1 MMFENLNSFV
11 KLFNIINLFHV
22 SWFASAV
29 SSFVLEGLVTGTGI
43 TGFIGTTVL
52 VSSVTVSVSVDWSSF
67 ADFVWSSV
75 WSGLWFL
82 GSFQGVWHDVFW
94 ETELFSEVGDT
105 FVSQGP
111 VVVLPGVVFLDESL
125 GFEGLESFHDVKVSD
140 LGVGVGGS
148 SVFLGDHNTF
158 LEEFSPDFQSIVGWD
173 NHNWFCWYKLTSVSS
188 T

>member
-1 MMFENLNSFV
+1 MFENLNSFV

-22 SWFASAV
+22 SWFTSAV
-29 SSFVLEGLVTGTGI
+29 SAFVLKSLVAGTGI
-43 TGFIGTTVL
+43 ASFVGTTVL

-75 WSGLWFL
+75 WSSLWFL
-82 GSFQGVWHDVFW
+82 GSFQGVWHNVFW
-94 ETELFSEVGDT
+94 ETELFSEVGDA

-111 VVVLPGVVFLDESL
+111 VVVLPGVVLLDESF

-148 SVFLGDHNTF
+148 SVFLGDHDTF
-158 LEEFSPDFQSIVGWD
+158 LKEFSPDFQSIVGRN
-173 NHNWFCWYKLTSVSS
+173 NHDWFFVVKIIDFC
-188 T
+188 

>member
-1 MMFENLNSFV
+1 MFENLNSFV

-22 SWFASAV
+22 CWFTSAV
-29 SSFVLEGLVTGTGI
+29 SAFVLKSLVTGTGV

-82 GSFQGVWHDVFW
+82 GSFQGVWHNVFW

-105 FVSQGP
+105 FVGQGP
-111 VVVLPGVVFLDESL
+111 VVVLPGVVFLDESFRL
-125 GFEGLESFHDVKVSD
+125 EALESFHDVEVSD
-140 LGVGVGGS
+140 LDIVMGGS
-148 SVFLGDHNTF
+148 GVFLGNHNTF
-158 LEEFSPDFQSIVGWD
+158 LEEGSPDLQSVVSRNNHIGWMFFD
-173 NHNWFCWYKLTSVSS
+173 FCFSVSS
-188 T
+188 